1 MAEERPPNSPSR
13 FWEYSK
19 DPNSPGILFEKQD
32 HLTIR
37 HDQVVTQIVEGL
49 RSAGATANSVNEGR
63 LRVIREMVPYPALF
77 RYEIRRRFGV
87 RLEQTDVDRTIDEL
101 ASLIDQTPGR
111 S

>member
-1 MAEERPPNSPSR
+1 MAQERPHTSLSR
-13 FWEYSK
+13 LWEYSK
-19 DPNSPGILFEKQD
+19 DPNSPGILFERRD

-37 HDQVVTQIVEGL
+37 QDQVVTQIVEGL
-49 RSAGATANSVNEGR
+49 WSAGATANSVNEGR
-63 LRVIREMVPYPALF
+63 LLLIREMVPYPALF

-87 RLEQTDVDRTIDEL
+87 RLQQTDLDRTIGEL